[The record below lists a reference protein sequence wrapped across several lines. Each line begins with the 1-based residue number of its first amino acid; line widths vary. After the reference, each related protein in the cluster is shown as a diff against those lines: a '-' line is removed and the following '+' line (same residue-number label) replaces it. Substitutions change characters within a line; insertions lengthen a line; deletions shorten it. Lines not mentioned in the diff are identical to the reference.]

1 MAIEVDEKKELTLEE
16 IEEKIKKETEAHNKE
31 LEHLKGLKNE
41 ILKKKNDELKAKKA
55 ERQKEVDEALK
66 HYVELRDEFAHDYG
80 YYIYSTND
88 VKPRH
93 LDFMDYL
100 FN

>member
-1 MAIEVDEKKELTLEE
+1 MAKEINENKELTLND
-16 IEEKIKKETEAHNKE
+16 IEEKIKKENEAHNKE
-31 LEHLKGLKNE
+31 LEHLNKLKAEMLAKKNE
-41 ILKKKNDELKAKKA
+41 ELKAKKA

-66 HYVELRDEFAHDYG
+66 RYVELRDEFAHDYG